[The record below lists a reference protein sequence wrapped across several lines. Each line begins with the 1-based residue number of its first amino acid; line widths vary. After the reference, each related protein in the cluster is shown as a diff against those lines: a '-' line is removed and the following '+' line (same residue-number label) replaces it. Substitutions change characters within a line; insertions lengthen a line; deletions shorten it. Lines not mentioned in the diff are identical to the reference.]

1 MKYSVTRENR
11 GGSNVRQSSRAFL
24 ATLWH
29 SIPNTF
35 SKIFLFSDFSPLLVN
50 IENSL
55 IVNNF
60 LPPTF
65 EINQVTIFIDFS
77 KNIHNRNTS
86 FPSFYTI
93 QTTHL
98 DAVRFLDSEHLAVL
112 LRRCYSHH
120 IRRAV
125 LPDRKT
131 LLAPKKKKEVGWFF
145 FFWAFSLPSLGRGNL
160 SMDGSPIKRQRR
172 SLFSFSFLLNFALRS
187 LSLSFSFLES
197 SSYSCSC
204 SPFETSM
211 TARRRR
217 QRQQRR
223 RGYDDTTKER
233 RIPLGKSA
241 LDEAYERMRLRGG
254 LPPHINVASLH
265 RRLMPGSG
273 VPPPHPRFGWSIGC
287 NHHQLL
293 RRRHHHHRHR
303 RPRLF
308 EHRRSSTD
316 RADLLSEHHEVFP
329 RFPCPLL
336 LVVDNVTIFS
346 RVNL

>member
-35 SKIFLFSDFSPLLVN
+35 SEIFLFSDFSPLLVN

-145 FFWAFSLPSLGRGNL
+145 FSELFHCRVWVEGISRWMDHQSRGNDDLFSL
-160 SMDGSPIKRQRR
+160 
-172 SLFSFSFLLNFALRS
+172 SLFSSTSHFDLS
-187 LSLSFSFLES
+187 LSLSRS
-197 SSYSCSC
+197 SRVRLTLALALPSR
-204 SPFETSM
+204 P
-211 TARRRR
+211 RWRLDDD
-217 QRQQRR
+217 
-223 RGYDDTTKER
+223 GNDNNDGVDTTIRRKNDGFLSVSPLWMKRTSECAYGADCR
-233 RIPLGKSA
+233 RI
-241 LDEAYERMRLRGG
+241 
-254 LPPHINVASLH
+254 
-265 RRLMPGSG
+265 
-273 VPPPHPRFGWSIGC
+273 
-287 NHHQLL
+287 
-293 RRRHHHHRHR
+293 
-303 RPRLF
+303 
-308 EHRRSSTD
+308 
-316 RADLLSEHHEVFP
+316 
-329 RFPCPLL
+329 
-336 LVVDNVTIFS
+336 
-346 RVNL
+346 

>member
-187 LSLSFSFLES
+187 LSLSLSRS
-197 SSYSCSC
+197 SRVRLTLALALPSR
-204 SPFETSM
+204 P
-211 TARRRR
+211 RWRLDDD
-217 QRQQRR
+217 
-223 RGYDDTTKER
+223 GNDNNDGVDTTIRRKNDGFLSVSPLWMKRTSECAYGADCR
-233 RIPLGKSA
+233 RI
-241 LDEAYERMRLRGG
+241 
-254 LPPHINVASLH
+254 
-265 RRLMPGSG
+265 
-273 VPPPHPRFGWSIGC
+273 
-287 NHHQLL
+287 
-293 RRRHHHHRHR
+293 
-303 RPRLF
+303 
-308 EHRRSSTD
+308 
-316 RADLLSEHHEVFP
+316 
-329 RFPCPLL
+329 
-336 LVVDNVTIFS
+336 
-346 RVNL
+346 